1 MIMNMEITCIVRS
14 SVGVFLFISFF
25 TSCSSKQKK
34 EASAEI
40 DTYCMSKVYSSIEE
54 PLRNH
59 LDSHVY
65 RITYIPPVDS
75 GLGSIVHLIRL
86 VEVGSTDK
94 VKIVEK
100 KIEFRYFPECYDE
113 FRYYEVKKNVLN
125 KKDVDMLCNS
135 LVRNMKSKTKSVDPS
150 EPLFILEGFG
160 SEDVLIG
167 AWQNPNEYN
176 KLLRVRDTLSWS
188 ILNTF

>member
-1 MIMNMEITCIVRS
+1 
-14 SVGVFLFISFF
+14 
-25 TSCSSKQKK
+25 
-34 EASAEI
+34 
-40 DTYCMSKVYSSIEE
+40 
-54 PLRNH
+54 
-59 LDSHVY
+59 
-65 RITYIPPVDS
+65 
-75 GLGSIVHLIRL
+75 
-86 VEVGSTDK
+86 
-94 VKIVEK
+94 
-100 KIEFRYFPECYDE
+100 
-113 FRYYEVKKNVLN
+113 
-125 KKDVDMLCNS
+125 MLCNS

>member
-1 MIMNMEITCIVRS
+1 MFFVY
-14 SVGVFLFISFF
+14 FFF

-113 FRYYEVKKNVLN
+113 FRYYEVKK
-125 KKDVDMLCNS
+125 M
-135 LVRNMKSKTKSVDPS
+135 
-150 EPLFILEGFG
+150 F
-160 SEDVLIG
+160 LI
-167 AWQNPNEYN
+167 
-176 KLLRVRDTLSWS
+176 RRM
-188 ILNTF
+188 